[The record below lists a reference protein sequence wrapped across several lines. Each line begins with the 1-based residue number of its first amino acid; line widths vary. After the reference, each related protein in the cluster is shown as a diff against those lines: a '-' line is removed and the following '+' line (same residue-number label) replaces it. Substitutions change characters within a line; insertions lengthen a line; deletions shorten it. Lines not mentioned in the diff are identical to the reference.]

1 VTSPSASRRV
11 VARDAPG
18 YSELLSRLG
27 IEVETEVEAGS
38 AEAAFVLVER
48 DGRLDLR
55 PPGEAA
61 RPGIQALFPPDHG
74 PTRGGQ
80 NPLVRAFGRRMLSIC
95 DLTAGLGADA
105 FRLAE
110 AGHQVIGYERD
121 PAVYALLITGWMRDC
136 ASGRVKPEIADRLEF
151 VHAESAERLSRIER
165 PESGVYLDPMYPQ
178 ARRNK
183 ALPKRELQVLRA
195 LLGDETDAVRLVEAA
210 RKRVARVVVKR
221 PHRAESI
228 VPDVSFEIVTKLVRF
243 DVYLDPARMGEA
255 GT

>member
-1 VTSPSASRRV
+1 MTSNSASRRV

-27 IEVETEVEAGS
+27 IEVEAGS

-55 PPGEAA
+55 PPGESV

-80 NPLVRAFGRRMLSIC
+80 NPLVRAFGRRMLSIY

-121 PAVYALLITGWMRDC
+121 PAVYALLISGWMRDS

-151 VHAESAERLSRIER
+151 VHAESAEMLSRIER
-165 PESGVYLDPMYPQ
+165 TESGVYLDPM
-178 ARRNK
+178 
-183 ALPKRELQVLRA
+183 
-195 LLGDETDAVRLVEAA
+195 
-210 RKRVARVVVKR
+210 
-221 PHRAESI
+221 
-228 VPDVSFEIVTKLVRF
+228 
-243 DVYLDPARMGEA
+243 
-255 GT
+255 